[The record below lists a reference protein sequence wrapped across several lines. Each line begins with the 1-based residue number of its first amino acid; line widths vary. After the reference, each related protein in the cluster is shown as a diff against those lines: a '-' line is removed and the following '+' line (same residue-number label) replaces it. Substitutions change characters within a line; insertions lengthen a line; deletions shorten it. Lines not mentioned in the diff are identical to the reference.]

1 MSEADLSLTNA
12 MSHHAKYESRTYIV
26 HLESREN
33 TSPSNLKIGS
43 LVICRCSNQTQYLS
57 VRLTIAMAGI
67 IMS

>member
-12 MSHHAKYESRTYIV
+12 MSHHAKYESRTHIV

-33 TSPSNLKIGS
+33 TSPSNLNRGS
-43 LVICRCSNQTQYLS
+43 LVFCRSSNQTQYLS
-57 VRLTIAMAGI
+57 VRLAIAMARI